1 MTPNHIKVTGL
12 RVRAVQLQL
21 AQPLETAS
29 GSYAAWPVLLV
40 DLRTD
45 AGFVGHSFVGCF
57 LPMLV
62 KPLVALLEEMGRFI
76 EGDSLSPLELDRKL
90 RARNRLIGTQGPLAT
105 AVTLVEIAAWDAL
118 AKASRLPLA
127 RLLGAAPR
135 AIPVYKTLI
144 AMDPGKA
151 AELAHEAVE
160 AGYGGVKCKLGN
172 PDPAK
177 DLVLVEAVRKAC
189 GAGFPIMGDY
199 NQALSV
205 PDAMQR
211 IRPLDELGLVWIEEP
226 TEASDFAGHA
236 RIAQA
241 AHTPISIGE
250 NWRSPAEAAASLRAV
265 ASDYAMPD
273 LVNIGGVSAWLKT
286 ATLAQAHG
294 VPISSH
300 SFPEVCAHLMPAC
313 ATAHWL
319 EHVDIFDSLF
329 VDPLKPADGKFSAS
343 EAPGLGLEWD
353 EATVSRT
360 LIA

>member
-1 MTPNHIKVTGL
+1 MAPQDIKVQGL

-21 AQPLETAS
+21 AQPLETAT
-29 GSYAAWPVLLV
+29 GIFAAWPVLLV
-40 DLRTD
+40 DLRTN

-62 KPLVALLEEMGRFI
+62 KPMVLLLEDMGRLL
-76 EGDSLSPLELDRKL
+76 EGDSLSPHDMDRKL
-90 RARNRLIGTQGPLAT
+90 RGRNRLIGTQGPLAT
-105 AVTLVEIAAWDAL
+105 AVTLIEIAAWDAL
-118 AKASRLPLA
+118 AKAAQLPLA
-127 RLLGAAPR
+127 RVLGGAPR
-135 AIPVYKTLI
+135 AFPVYKTLI
-144 AMDPGKA
+144 AMDPVKA
-151 AELAHEAVE
+151 SELAHEAVE

-177 DLVLVEAVRKAC
+177 DLMLVEAVRKAC
-189 GAGFPIMGDY
+189 GTGFPVMGDY

-205 PDAMQR
+205 PDAVQR
-211 IRPLDELGLVWIEEP
+211 IRPLDDLGMVWIEEP

-250 NWRSPAEAAASLRAV
+250 NWRSPAEAAASMRAG
-265 ASDYAMPD
+265 ASDLAMPD
-273 LVNIGGVSAWLKT
+273 LVNIGGVSAWLQT
-286 ATLAQAHG
+286 ATLAQVQG

-300 SFPEVCAHLMPAC
+300 SFPEVCAHLMPVC

-329 VDPLKPADGKFSAS
+329 TNPLKPAKGKFAAS

-353 EATVSRT
+353 EAVVASS